1 MNSNNL
7 DHVITEY
14 ISKDI
19 KQDENHFFSSKLA
32 ILDTV
37 GCIIEASSHKEVIEF
52 ASINNLSLNFK
63 NPFKNLTINESYEN
77 ISWYLTVLTRWFDY
91 NDTFLAKE
99 WAHPSD
105 NFGSIYSYFYKN
117 KNNKFNDFT
126 NALTKAYEIQGSLC
140 LGTSLNKLGYD
151 HVFYVKLAS
160 GSVFSYLINNGDTN
174 AMRRTV
180 NNILLDGP
188 NLRAYRHFPN
198 VGKRKSWAA
207 ADASKRGIELA
218 IISSHKDEIYESIQ
232 NEDKWGFESNFM
244 NNTQI
249 EFGKELNNWV
259 IQNVLFKVLFPAEF
273 HGQSAV
279 EAAIELSEEFNKNI
293 NKFERVNIYTHEPAL
308 RIISN
313 KKILKNASDR
323 DHSMEYMVAAAL
335 LYGELKYEMY
345 EDSFEGFE
353 NINNLRK
360 KIFVFEEAQFTRD
373 YYEFSKRHISNSI
386 EIVYND
392 SSTSEKITIENPIGH
407 PSRREEAV
415 PLLKDKFL
423 RNVTTLFDTKKGL
436 KFWDKIINLEK
447 DDDLNKFF
455 NILNEDE

>member
-1 MNSNNL
+1 LNSNNL

-293 NKFERVNIYTHEPAL
+293 NKFEKVNIYTHEPAL

-455 NILNEDE
+455 NILKEDE

>member
-1 MNSNNL
+1 LNSNNL

-19 KQDENHFFSSKLA
+19 KQNENHFFSSKLA

-37 GCIIEASSHKEVIEF
+37 GCIIEASNHKDVMKF

-99 WAHPSD
+99 WGHPSD

-117 KNNKFNDFT
+117 KNNKFSDFT

-160 GSVFSYLINNGDTN
+160 GSVFSYLINNGDNN
-174 AMRRTV
+174 ATRRTV

-218 IISSHKDEIYESIQ
+218 IISNHKDEIYESVQ
-232 NEDKWGFESNFM
+232 NEDKWGFESNFL
-244 NNTQI
+244 NNTKI
-249 EFGKELNNWV
+249 EFGKDLNNWV

-279 EAAIELSEEFNKNI
+279 EAAIALSEEFNKNI
-293 NKFERVNIYTHEPAL
+293 NKFEKVNIYTHEPAL

-313 KKILKNASDR
+313 KEVLKNASDR

-345 EDSFEGFE
+345 EEGFEGFE

-360 KIFVFEEAQFTRD
+360 KIFVSEEPQFTKD

-392 SSTSEKITIENPIGH
+392 NSTSEKITIENPIGH
-407 PSRREEAV
+407 PSRRIEAV

-423 RNVTTLFDTKKGL
+423 RNVTSLFDTEKASKV
-436 KFWDKIINLEK
+436 WNKIINLKK
-447 DDDLNKFF
+447 DDDLIMFF

>member
-7 DHVITEY
+7 DLVITEY

-19 KQDENHFFSSKLA
+19 ELDNNHFFSSKLA
-32 ILDTV
+32 ILDTI
-37 GCIIEASSHKEVIEF
+37 GCIIEASSHKVVAEF
-52 ASINNLSLNFK
+52 ASKNNLSTNFK
-63 NPFKNLTINESYEN
+63 NPFKNLKVNESYEN

-105 NFGSIYSYFYKN
+105 NFGTIYSYFYKN
-117 KNNKFNDFT
+117 NNYKFYDFV
-126 NALTKAYEIQGSLC
+126 NSLTKAYEIQGSLC
-140 LGTSLNKLGYD
+140 LGTSLNKLSYD

-160 GSVFSYLINNGDTN
+160 GSIFSNLVNNGDKDTI
-174 AMRRTV
+174 RRTV

-188 NLRAYRHFPN
+188 SLRAYRHFPN

-207 ADASKRGIELA
+207 ADAAKRGIELA
-218 IISSHKDEIYESIQ
+218 HISSYKDEIYESVQ
-232 NEDKWGFESNFM
+232 NEDKWGFENSFLDNSKL
-244 NNTQI
+244 

-279 EAAIELSEEFNKNI
+279 EAAIELSEEFNKNLNKVKNI
-293 NKFERVNIYTHEPAL
+293 NVYTHEPAI

-323 DHSMEYMVAAAL
+323 DHSLEYMVAAAL

-345 EDSFEGFE
+345 EENFKGFKK
-353 NINNLRK
+353 INDLRK
-360 KIFVFEEAQFTRD
+360 KIFVSEEPQFTKD
-373 YYEFSKRHISNSI
+373 YYEFTKRHISNSI

-392 SSTSEKITIENPIGH
+392 NTFSEKVTIENPIGH
-407 PSRREEAV
+407 PSRRKEAV

-423 RNVTTLFDTKKGL
+423 RNATSVFEEEKALEV
-436 KFWDKIINLEK
+436 WNKIINLEK
-447 DDDLNKFF
+447 DDDLNMFF
-455 NILNEDE
+455 NILNDNE

>member
-1 MNSNNL
+1 MNSKNL
-7 DHVITEY
+7 DLIISDYITGDLE
-14 ISKDI
+14 
-19 KQDENHFFSSKLA
+19 ENDTHFNSSKLA
-32 ILDTV
+32 ILDTI
-37 GCIIEASSHKEVIEF
+37 GCIIEASNHDDVFQF
-52 ASINNLSLNFK
+52 ASKNNLNLDFK
-63 NPFKNLTINESYEN
+63 NPFKNISVNESYEN

-117 KNNKFNDFT
+117 KNYKFKDFT

-160 GSVFSYLINNGDTN
+160 GSVFSCLVNNGDTN
-174 AMRRTV
+174 AIRRTV

-218 IISSHKDEIYESIQ
+218 IISSFKDEIYESVQ
-232 NEDKWGFESNFM
+232 NENRWGFESSFL
-244 NNTQI
+244 NNSKI
-249 EFGKELNNWV
+249 EFGKDLNNWV
-259 IQNVLFKVLFPAEF
+259 IQNILFKVLFPAEF

-279 EAAIELSEEFNKNI
+279 EAAIELSKEFNKNI
-293 NKFERVNIYTHEPAL
+293 NKLEKINIYTHEPAI

-313 KKILKNASDR
+313 KEVLKNASDR
-323 DHSMEYMVAAAL
+323 DHSLEYMVAAAL
-335 LYGELKYEMY
+335 LYGKLRYEMY
-345 EDSFEGFE
+345 EESFEGFE

-360 KIFVFEEAQFTRD
+360 KIFVSEEPKFTKD

-392 SSTSEKITIENPIGH
+392 NSTSEKITIENPIGH
-407 PSRREEAV
+407 PSRREEAI

-423 RNVTTLFDTKKGL
+423 RNVESLFDAEKASEV
-436 KFWDKIINLEK
+436 WDKIINLEK

-455 NILNEDE
+455 NILKEDE

>member
-7 DHVITEY
+7 DVLITEY
-14 ISKDI
+14 ISKNLE
-19 KQDENHFFSSKLA
+19 ENDKHFFSSKLA
-32 ILDTV
+32 MLDTI
-37 GCIIEASSHKEVIEF
+37 GCIIEASSHEYVIQF
-52 ASINNLSLNFK
+52 ASKNNLSLNFK
-63 NPFKNLTINESYEN
+63 NPFKNLTVTQSYED

-105 NFGSIYSYFYKN
+105 NFGSIYSYFS
-117 KNNKFNDFT
+117 KNNNYKFNDFT
-126 NALTKAYEIQGSLC
+126 NALTKAYEIQGPLC

-151 HVFYVKLAS
+151 HVFYVKVAS
-160 GSVFSYLINNGDTN
+160 GSVFSYLVNNGDTS
-174 AMRRTV
+174 AVRRTI

-188 NLRAYRHFPN
+188 TLRAYRHFPN

-207 ADASKRGIELA
+207 ADASRRGIELA
-218 IISSHKDEIYESIQ
+218 IISSYKDEIYESVQ
-232 NEDKWGFESNFM
+232 NEDKWGFEPSFLENSK
-244 NNTQI
+244 I
-249 EFGKELNNWV
+249 EFGKDLNNWV
-259 IQNVLFKVLFPAEF
+259 IENILFKVLFPAEF

-279 EAAIELSEEFNKNI
+279 EAAIKLSEEFNNNV
-293 NKFERVNIYTHEPAL
+293 NKIKKVNIYTHEPAV

-313 KKILKNASDR
+313 KEILKNASDR
-323 DHSMEYMVAAAL
+323 DHSLEYMVAAAL
-335 LYGELKYEMY
+335 LYGDLKYEMY

-360 KIFVFEEAQFTRD
+360 KIFVSEEPQFTKD

-392 SSTSEKITIENPIGH
+392 NSTSEKITIQNPIGH
-407 PSRREEAV
+407 PSRREEAI

-423 RNVTTLFDTKKGL
+423 RNVESLFETKKASEV
-436 KFWDKIINLEK
+436 WDKILNLKK

>member
-1 MNSNNL
+1 MKSSNL
-7 DHVITEY
+7 DLVIAEY

-19 KQDENHFFSSKLA
+19 KQDQNHFFSSKLA

-37 GCIIEASSHKEVIEF
+37 GCIIEASSHKDVIEF

-63 NPFKNLTINESYEN
+63 NPFKNLTVNESYEN
-77 ISWYLTVLTRWFDY
+77 IAWYLTVLTRWFDY

-117 KNNKFNDFT
+117 NNYKFNDFA

-160 GSVFSYLINNGDTN
+160 GSVFSYLINNGDMN
-174 AMRRTV
+174 ALRRTV

-207 ADASKRGIELA
+207 ADASRRGIELA
-218 IISSHKDEIYESIQ
+218 IISNHKDEIYDSVQ
-232 NEDKWGFESNFM
+232 NEDKWGFESNFL
-244 NNTQI
+244 NNSKI

-293 NKFERVNIYTHEPAL
+293 NKFEKVNIYTHEPAL

-313 KKILKNASDR
+313 KEILKNASDR

-345 EDSFEGFE
+345 EDSFEGFK

-360 KIFVFEEAQFTRD
+360 KIFVSEEPQFTKN
-373 YYEFSKRHISNSI
+373 YYEFSKRHITNSI
-386 EIVYND
+386 EIVYDDNT
-392 SSTSEKITIENPIGH
+392 TSNKIIIENPVGH
-407 PSRREEAV
+407 PSRREEAI

-423 RNVTTLFDTKKGL
+423 RNVESLFDTEKASQV
-436 KFWDKIINLEK
+436 WDKIINLEK

>member
-7 DHVITEY
+7 DLVITEY
-14 ISKDI
+14 ISNDI
-19 KQDENHFFSSKLA
+19 KQDDNHFFSSKLA
-32 ILDTV
+32 ILDTI
-37 GCIIEASSHKEVIEF
+37 GCIIEASSHKDVIEF
-52 ASINNLSLNFK
+52 ASINNLSQNFK
-63 NPFKNLTINESYEN
+63 NPFKNLTVNESYEN

-117 KNNKFNDFT
+117 NNYKFNDFA

-151 HVFYVKLAS
+151 HVFFVKLAS

-207 ADASKRGIELA
+207 ADASRRGIELA
-218 IISSHKDEIYESIQ
+218 IISSYNDEIYESAQ
-232 NEDKWGFESNFM
+232 NEDKWGFEYNFLD
-244 NNTQI
+244 NTKI
-249 EFGKELNNWV
+249 EFGKDLNNWV
-259 IQNVLFKVLFPAEF
+259 IQNILFKVLFPAEF

-279 EAAIELSEEFNKNI
+279 EAAIKLSEEFNKNI
-293 NKFERVNIYTHEPAL
+293 NKFEKVNIYTHEPAI

-313 KKILKNASDR
+313 KEILKNASDR
-323 DHSMEYMVAAAL
+323 DHSIEYMVAAAL

-345 EDSFEGFE
+345 EESYQGFE

-360 KIFVFEEAQFTRD
+360 KIFVSEEPQFTKD

-392 SSTSEKITIENPIGH
+392 NSTSEKITIENPIGH
-407 PSRREEAV
+407 PSRREEAI

-423 RNVTTLFDTKKGL
+423 RNVTSVFDTENAL
-436 KFWDKIINLEK
+436 VVWDKIINLKK
-447 DDDLNKFF
+447 DDDLNTFF
-455 NILNEDE
+455 NILNKDE

>member
-1 MNSNNL
+1 MKSSNL
-7 DHVITEY
+7 DLVIAEY

-19 KQDENHFFSSKLA
+19 KQDQKQFFSSKLA

-37 GCIIEASSHKEVIEF
+37 GCIIEASSHKDVIEF

-63 NPFKNLTINESYEN
+63 NPFKNLTVNESYEN
-77 ISWYLTVLTRWFDY
+77 IAWYLTVLTRWFDY

-117 KNNKFNDFT
+117 NNYKFNDFA

-160 GSVFSYLINNGDTN
+160 GSVFSYLINNGDMN
-174 AMRRTV
+174 ALRRTV

-207 ADASKRGIELA
+207 ADASRRGIELA
-218 IISSHKDEIYESIQ
+218 IISNHKDEIYDSVQ
-232 NEDKWGFESNFM
+232 NEDKWGFEYNFL
-244 NNTQI
+244 NNSKI

-293 NKFERVNIYTHEPAL
+293 NKFEKVNIYTHEPAL

-313 KKILKNASDR
+313 KEILKNASDR

-345 EDSFEGFE
+345 EDSFEGFK

-360 KIFVFEEAQFTRD
+360 KIFVSEEPQFTKN
-373 YYEFSKRHISNSI
+373 YYEFSKRHITNSI
-386 EIVYND
+386 EIVYDDNT
-392 SSTSEKITIENPIGH
+392 TSNKIIIENPIGH
-407 PSRREEAV
+407 PSRREEAI
-415 PLLKDKFL
+415 PLLKDKFC
-423 RNVTTLFDTKKGL
+423 RNVESLFDTEKAIEV
-436 KFWDKIINLEK
+436 WDKIINLEK

>member
-7 DHVITEY
+7 DFVISEY
-14 ISKDI
+14 ISKDLE
-19 KQDENHFFSSKLA
+19 QDDNNFFSSKLA
-32 ILDTV
+32 ILDTI
-37 GCIIEASSHKEVIEF
+37 GCIIEASSHQEVVEF
-52 ASINNLSLNFK
+52 ASKNNFSLHSK
-63 NPFKNLTINESYEN
+63 NPFKNLTIDQSYEN

-117 KNNKFNDFT
+117 QNYKFYDF
-126 NALTKAYEIQGSLC
+126 AESLTKAYEIQGSLC
-140 LGTSLNKLGYD
+140 LGTSLNQLGYD

-160 GSVFSYLINNGDTN
+160 GSVFSHLVNNGDKETT
-174 AMRRTV
+174 RRTI

-188 NLRAYRHFPN
+188 SLRAYRHFPN

-218 IISSHKDEIYESIQ
+218 VISSYKDEIYESVQ
-232 NEDKWGFESNFM
+232 NEDKWGFESSFLDNSKL
-244 NNTQI
+244 

-259 IQNVLFKVLFPAEF
+259 IQNILFKVLFPAEF

-279 EAAIELSEEFNKNI
+279 EAAIKLSEEFNKNI
-293 NKFERVNIYTHEPAL
+293 NKVEKINIYTHEPAI

-313 KKILKNASDR
+313 KEILKNASDR
-323 DHSMEYMVAAAL
+323 DHSLEYMVAAAL
-335 LYGELKYEMY
+335 LHGDLKYEMY
-345 EDSFEGFE
+345 EESFEGFE
-353 NINNLRK
+353 QINNLRK
-360 KIFVFEEAQFTRD
+360 RIFVTEEPQFTKD

-386 EIVYND
+386 EIVYSDN
-392 SSTSEKITIENPIGH
+392 SISEKVTIENPIGH
-407 PSRREEAV
+407 PSRREEAI

-423 RNVTTLFDTKKGL
+423 RNVKSVFEAERAL
-436 KFWDKIINLEK
+436 KVWDKVINLEK
-447 DDDLNKFF
+447 DDDLNTFF
-455 NILNEDE
+455 NILNKDE

>member
-1 MNSNNL
+1 MKSSNL
-7 DHVITEY
+7 DLVIAEY

-19 KQDENHFFSSKLA
+19 KQDQNHFFSSKLA

-37 GCIIEASSHKEVIEF
+37 GCIIEASSHKDVIEF

-63 NPFKNLTINESYEN
+63 NPFKNLTVNESYEN
-77 ISWYLTVLTRWFDY
+77 IAWYLTVLTRWFDY

-117 KNNKFNDFT
+117 NNYKFYDFA

-160 GSVFSYLINNGDTN
+160 GSVFSYLINNGDMN
-174 AMRRTV
+174 ALRRTV

-207 ADASKRGIELA
+207 ADASRRGIELA
-218 IISSHKDEIYESIQ
+218 IISNHKDEIYDSVQ
-232 NEDKWGFESNFM
+232 NEDKWGFEYNFL
-244 NNTQI
+244 NNSKI

-293 NKFERVNIYTHEPAL
+293 NKFEKVNIYTHEPAL

-313 KKILKNASDR
+313 KEILKNASDR

-345 EDSFEGFE
+345 EDSFEGFK

-360 KIFVFEEAQFTRD
+360 KIFVSEEPQFTKN
-373 YYEFSKRHISNSI
+373 YYEFSKRHITNSV
-386 EIVYND
+386 EIVYDDNT
-392 SSTSEKITIENPIGH
+392 TSNKIIIENPIGH
-407 PSRREEAV
+407 PSRREEAI
-415 PLLKDKFL
+415 PLLKDKFC
-423 RNVTTLFDTKKGL
+423 RNVESWCDTEKAIEV
-436 KFWDKIINLEK
+436 WDKIINLEK

>member
-7 DHVITEY
+7 DYVISEY
-14 ISKDI
+14 ISRDLE
-19 KQDENHFFSSKLA
+19 QDDNNFFSSKLV
-32 ILDTV
+32 ILDTI
-37 GCIIEASSHKEVIEF
+37 GCIIEASSHKEVVEF
-52 ASINNLSLNFK
+52 ASKNNFSLQSK
-63 NPFKNLTINESYEN
+63 NPFKNLTIDQSYEN

-117 KNNKFNDFT
+117 QNYKFYDF
-126 NALTKAYEIQGSLC
+126 AESLTKAYEIQGSLC
-140 LGTSLNKLGYD
+140 LGTSLNQLGYD

-160 GSVFSYLINNGDTN
+160 GSVFSHLVNNGDKETT
-174 AMRRTV
+174 RRTI

-188 NLRAYRHFPN
+188 SLRAYRHFPN

-218 IISSHKDEIYESIQ
+218 VISSYKDEIYESVQ
-232 NEDKWGFESNFM
+232 NEDKWGFESSFLDNSKL
-244 NNTQI
+244 

-259 IQNVLFKVLFPAEF
+259 IQNILFKVLFPAEF

-279 EAAIELSEEFNKNI
+279 EAAIKLSEEFNKNI
-293 NKFERVNIYTHEPAL
+293 NKVEKINIYTHEPAI

-313 KKILKNASDR
+313 KEILKNASDR
-323 DHSMEYMVAAAL
+323 DHSLEYMVAAAL
-335 LYGELKYEMY
+335 LHGDLKYEMY
-345 EDSFEGFE
+345 EESFEGFE
-353 NINNLRK
+353 QINNLRK
-360 KIFVFEEAQFTRD
+360 RIFVTEEPQFTKD

-386 EIVYND
+386 EIVYSDN
-392 SSTSEKITIENPIGH
+392 SISEKVTIENPIGH
-407 PSRREEAV
+407 PSRREEAI

-423 RNVTTLFDTKKGL
+423 RNVKSVFEAERAL
-436 KFWDKIINLEK
+436 KVWDRVINLEK
-447 DDDLNKFF
+447 DDDLNTFF
-455 NILNEDE
+455 NILNKDE

>member
-7 DHVITEY
+7 DILITEY
-14 ISKDI
+14 ISKDLE
-19 KQDENHFFSSKLA
+19 ENDKHFFSSKLA
-32 ILDTV
+32 ILDTI
-37 GCIIEASSHKEVIEF
+37 GCIIEASSHDDVVQF
-52 ASINNLSLNFK
+52 ASKNNLSLNFK
-63 NPFKNLTINESYEN
+63 NPFKNLTANQSYED

-105 NFGSIYSYFYKN
+105 NFGSIYSYFSKN
-117 KNNKFNDFT
+117 DNYKFNDFT

-160 GSVFSYLINNGDTN
+160 GSVFSYLVNNGD
-174 AMRRTV
+174 ASAVRRTV

-188 NLRAYRHFPN
+188 TLRAYRHFPN

-207 ADASKRGIELA
+207 ADASRRGIELS
-218 IISSHKDEIYESIQ
+218 IISSHKDEIYESVQ
-232 NEDKWGFESNFM
+232 NEDKWGFESSFLDSSK
-244 NNTQI
+244 I
-249 EFGKELNNWV
+249 EFGKDLNNWV
-259 IQNVLFKVLFPAEF
+259 IQNILFKVLFPAEF

-279 EAAIELSEEFNKNI
+279 EAAIKLSEEFNNNL
-293 NKFERVNIYTHEPAL
+293 NKFEKVNIYTHEPAV

-313 KKILKNASDR
+313 KEILKNASDR
-323 DHSMEYMVAAAL
+323 DHSLEYMVAAAL
-335 LYGELKYEMY
+335 IYGDLKYEMY
-345 EDSFEGFE
+345 EESFEGFE

-360 KIFVFEEAQFTRD
+360 KIFISEEPQFTKD
-373 YYEFSKRHISNSI
+373 YYEFSKRYISNSI
-386 EIVYND
+386 EIVYKDN
-392 SSTSEKITIENPIGH
+392 STSEKITIENPIGH
-407 PSRREEAV
+407 PSRRDEAI
-415 PLLKDKFL
+415 PLLRDKFL
-423 RNVTTLFDTKKGL
+423 RNTKSLFDEEKATYV
-436 KFWDKIINLEK
+436 WDKIINLEK

>member
-1 MNSNNL
+1 MKSSNL
-7 DHVITEY
+7 DLVIAEY

-19 KQDENHFFSSKLA
+19 KQDQNHFFSSKLA

-37 GCIIEASSHKEVIEF
+37 GCIIEASSHKDVIEF

-63 NPFKNLTINESYEN
+63 NPFKNLTVNESYEN
-77 ISWYLTVLTRWFDY
+77 IAWYLTVLTRWFDY

-117 KNNKFNDFT
+117 NNYKFNDFA

-160 GSVFSYLINNGDTN
+160 GSVFSYLINNGDMN
-174 AMRRTV
+174 ALRRTV

-207 ADASKRGIELA
+207 ADASRRGIELA
-218 IISSHKDEIYESIQ
+218 IISNHKDEIYDSVQ
-232 NEDKWGFESNFM
+232 NEDKWGFEYNFL
-244 NNTQI
+244 NNSKI

-293 NKFERVNIYTHEPAL
+293 NKFEKVNIYTHEPAL

-313 KKILKNASDR
+313 KEILKNASDR

-345 EDSFEGFE
+345 EDSFEGFK

-360 KIFVFEEAQFTRD
+360 KIFVSEEPQFTKN
-373 YYEFSKRHISNSI
+373 YYEFSKRHITNSI
-386 EIVYND
+386 EIVYDDNT
-392 SSTSEKITIENPIGH
+392 TSNKIIIENPIGH
-407 PSRREEAV
+407 PSRREEAI
-415 PLLKDKFL
+415 PLLKDKFC
-423 RNVTTLFDTKKGL
+423 RNVESLFDTEKAIKV
-436 KFWDKIINLEK
+436 WDKIINLEK

>member
-1 MNSNNL
+1 LNSNNL
-7 DHVITEY
+7 DVLITKY
-14 ISKDI
+14 ISKNLE
-19 KQDENHFFSSKLA
+19 ENDKHFFSSKLA
-32 ILDTV
+32 ILDTI
-37 GCIIEASSHKEVIEF
+37 GCIIEASSHEYVIQF
-52 ASINNLSLNFK
+52 ASKNNLSLNFK
-63 NPFKNLTINESYEN
+63 NPFKNLTVTQSYED

-105 NFGSIYSYFYKN
+105 NFGSIYSYFS
-117 KNNKFNDFT
+117 KNNNYKFNDFT

-151 HVFYVKLAS
+151 HVFYVKVAS
-160 GSVFSYLINNGDTN
+160 GSVFSYLVNNGDTS
-174 AMRRTV
+174 AVRRTV

-188 NLRAYRHFPN
+188 TLRAYRHFPN

-207 ADASKRGIELA
+207 ADASRRGIELA
-218 IISSHKDEIYESIQ
+218 IISSYKDEIYESVQ
-232 NEDKWGFESNFM
+232 NEDKWGFEPSFLENSK
-244 NNTQI
+244 I
-249 EFGKELNNWV
+249 EFGKDLNNWV
-259 IQNVLFKVLFPAEF
+259 IENILFKVLFPAEF

-279 EAAIELSEEFNKNI
+279 EAAIKLSEEFNNNV
-293 NKFERVNIYTHEPAL
+293 NKIKKVNIYTHEPAV

-313 KKILKNASDR
+313 KEILKNASDR
-323 DHSMEYMVAAAL
+323 DHSLEYMVAAAL
-335 LYGELKYEMY
+335 LYGDLKYEMY

-360 KIFVFEEAQFTRD
+360 KIFVSEEPQFTKD

-392 SSTSEKITIENPIGH
+392 NSTSEKITIQNPIGH
-407 PSRREEAV
+407 PSRREEAI

-423 RNVTTLFDTKKGL
+423 RNVKSLFETKKASEV
-436 KFWDKIINLEK
+436 WDKILNLKK

>member
-7 DHVITEY
+7 DYVISEY
-14 ISKDI
+14 ISRDLE
-19 KQDENHFFSSKLA
+19 QDDNNFFSSKLV
-32 ILDTV
+32 ILDTI
-37 GCIIEASSHKEVIEF
+37 GCIIDASSHKEVVEF
-52 ASINNLSLNFK
+52 ASKNNFSLESK
-63 NPFKNLTINESYEN
+63 NPFKNLTIDQSYEN

-117 KNNKFNDFT
+117 ENYKFHDFVES
-126 NALTKAYEIQGSLC
+126 LTKAYEIQGSLC
-140 LGTSLNKLGYD
+140 LGTSLNQSGYD

-160 GSVFSYLINNGDTN
+160 GSVFSHLVNNGDKETT
-174 AMRRTV
+174 RRTI

-188 NLRAYRHFPN
+188 SLRAYRHFPN

-218 IISSHKDEIYESIQ
+218 VISSYKDEIYESVQ
-232 NEDKWGFESNFM
+232 NEDKWGFESSFLDNSKL
-244 NNTQI
+244 

-259 IQNVLFKVLFPAEF
+259 IQNILFKVLFPAEF

-279 EAAIELSEEFNKNI
+279 EAAIKLSEEFNKNI
-293 NKFERVNIYTHEPAL
+293 NNVEKINIYTHEPAI

-313 KKILKNASDR
+313 KEILKNASDR
-323 DHSMEYMVAAAL
+323 DHSLEYMVAAAL
-335 LYGELKYEMY
+335 LYGDLKYEMY
-345 EDSFEGFE
+345 EESFEGFE
-353 NINNLRK
+353 QINNLRK
-360 KIFVFEEAQFTRD
+360 RIFVTEEPQFTKD

-386 EIVYND
+386 EIVYSDN
-392 SSTSEKITIENPIGH
+392 SISEKVTIENPIGH

-423 RNVTTLFDTKKGL
+423 RNVKSVFEAERAL
-436 KFWDKIINLEK
+436 KIWDRIINLEK
-447 DDDLNKFF
+447 DDDLNTFF

>member
-1 MNSNNL
+1 MKSSNL
-7 DHVITEY
+7 DLVIAEY

-19 KQDENHFFSSKLA
+19 KQDQNHFFSSKLA

-37 GCIIEASSHKEVIEF
+37 GCIIEASSHKDVIEF

-63 NPFKNLTINESYEN
+63 NPFKNLTVNESYEN
-77 ISWYLTVLTRWFDY
+77 IAWYLTVLTRWFDY

-117 KNNKFNDFT
+117 NNYKFYDFV

-160 GSVFSYLINNGDTN
+160 GSVFSYLINNGDMN
-174 AMRRTV
+174 ALRRTV

-207 ADASKRGIELA
+207 ADASRRGIELA
-218 IISSHKDEIYESIQ
+218 IISNHKDEIYDSVQ
-232 NEDKWGFESNFM
+232 NEDKWGFEYNFL
-244 NNTQI
+244 NNSKI

-293 NKFERVNIYTHEPAL
+293 NKFEKVNIYTHEPAL

-313 KKILKNASDR
+313 KEILKNASDR

-345 EDSFEGFE
+345 EDSFEGFK

-360 KIFVFEEAQFTRD
+360 KIFVSEEPQFTKN
-373 YYEFSKRHISNSI
+373 YYEFSKRHITNSI
-386 EIVYND
+386 EIVYDDNT
-392 SSTSEKITIENPIGH
+392 TSNKIIIENPIGH
-407 PSRREEAV
+407 PSRREEAI
-415 PLLKDKFL
+415 PLLKDKFF
-423 RNVTTLFDTKKGL
+423 RNVESLFDTEEASKV
-436 KFWDKIINLEK
+436 WDKIINLEK

>member
-7 DHVITEY
+7 DFVISEY
-14 ISKDI
+14 ISKDLE
-19 KQDENHFFSSKLA
+19 QDDNNFFSSKLA
-32 ILDTV
+32 ILDTI
-37 GCIIEASSHKEVIEF
+37 GCIIEASSHQEVVEF
-52 ASINNLSLNFK
+52 ASKNNFSLHSK
-63 NPFKNLTINESYEN
+63 NPFKNLTIDQSYEN

-117 KNNKFNDFT
+117 QNYKFYDFVES
-126 NALTKAYEIQGSLC
+126 LTKAYEIQGSLC
-140 LGTSLNKLGYD
+140 LGTSLNQLGYD

-160 GSVFSYLINNGDTN
+160 GSVFSHLVNNGDKETT
-174 AMRRTV
+174 RRTI

-188 NLRAYRHFPN
+188 SLRAYRHFPN

-218 IISSHKDEIYESIQ
+218 VISSYKDEIYESVQ
-232 NEDKWGFESNFM
+232 NEDKWGFESSFLDNSKL
-244 NNTQI
+244 

-259 IQNVLFKVLFPAEF
+259 IQNILFKVLFPAEF

-279 EAAIELSEEFNKNI
+279 EAAIKLSEEFNKNI
-293 NKFERVNIYTHEPAL
+293 NKVEKINIYTHEPAI

-313 KKILKNASDR
+313 KEILKNASDR
-323 DHSMEYMVAAAL
+323 DHSLEYMVAAAL
-335 LYGELKYEMY
+335 LHGDLKYEMY
-345 EDSFEGFE
+345 EESFEGFE
-353 NINNLRK
+353 QINNLRK
-360 KIFVFEEAQFTRD
+360 RIFVTEEPQFTKD

-386 EIVYND
+386 EIVYSDN
-392 SSTSEKITIENPIGH
+392 SISEKVTIENPIGH

-423 RNVTTLFDTKKGL
+423 RNVKSVFEAERAL
-436 KFWDKIINLEK
+436 KVWDRVINLEK
-447 DDDLNKFF
+447 DDDLNTFF
-455 NILNEDE
+455 NILNKDE

>member
-7 DHVITEY
+7 DYVITEY
-14 ISKDI
+14 ISNDLM
-19 KQDENHFFSSKLA
+19 QDDNHFFSSKLA
-32 ILDTV
+32 ILDTI
-37 GCIIEASSHKEVIEF
+37 GCIFEASSNEKVIEF
-52 ASINNLSLNFK
+52 ASNNNLSLNFK
-63 NPFKNLTINESYEN
+63 NPFKNLTTDESYEN

-91 NDTFLAKE
+91 NDTFLANE

-105 NFGSIYSYFYKN
+105 NFGAIFSYFYKN
-117 KNNKFNDFT
+117 NNYKFHNFV
-126 NALTKAYEIQGSLC
+126 NSLTKAYEIQGSLC

-160 GSVFSYLINNGDTN
+160 GSVFSHLVNNGDIEAT
-174 AMRRTV
+174 RRTV

-188 NLRAYRHFPN
+188 SLRAYRHFPN

-218 IISSHKDEIYESIQ
+218 IISAYEDEIYESVQ
-232 NEDKWGFESNFM
+232 NEDKWGFESSFLDNSKL
-244 NNTQI
+244 

-259 IQNVLFKVLFPAEF
+259 IQNILFKVLFPAEF

-279 EAAIELSEEFNKNI
+279 EAAIKLSKEFNKNI
-293 NKFERVNIYTHEPAL
+293 NKVEKINIYTHEPAV

-313 KKILKNASDR
+313 KEVLKNASDR
-323 DHSMEYMVAAAL
+323 DHSLEYMVAAAL

-345 EDSFEGFE
+345 EESFEGFE

-360 KIFVFEEAQFTRD
+360 KICVIEEPKFTKD

-386 EIVYND
+386 EIEYIDN
-392 SSTSEKITIENPIGH
+392 SISEKITIENPIGH
-407 PSRREEAV
+407 PSRRHEAI
-415 PLLKDKFL
+415 PLLKHKFL
-423 RNVTTLFDTKKGL
+423 RNVKSVFEAEKASNI
-436 KFWDKIINLEK
+436 WDKIINLEK
-447 DDDLNKFF
+447 DDDLNIFF

>member
-7 DHVITEY
+7 DVLITDY
-14 ISKDI
+14 ISSNLGEDG
-19 KQDENHFFSSKLA
+19 NHFYSSKLA
-32 ILDTV
+32 ILDTI
-37 GCIIEASSHKEVIEF
+37 GCIIEASNHEDVLQF
-52 ASINNLSLNFK
+52 ASKNNLSLRFK
-63 NPFKNLTINESYEN
+63 NPFKNLTLDESYEN
-77 ISWYLTVLTRWFDY
+77 ISWYLTVLIRWFDY

-105 NFGSIYSYFYKN
+105 NFGSIYSYFF
-117 KNNKFNDFT
+117 KNNKYKFNDFT

-160 GSVFSYLINNGDTN
+160 GSVFSYLVNNGDVN
-174 AMRRTV
+174 ALRRTV

-188 NLRAYRHFPN
+188 SLRAYRHFPN

-207 ADASKRGIELA
+207 ADASRRGIELA
-218 IISSHKDEIYESIQ
+218 ITSSYKDEIYESVQ
-232 NEDKWGFESNFM
+232 NEDKWGFESSFLDNSK
-244 NNTQI
+244 I
-249 EFGKELNNWV
+249 EFGKDLNNWV
-259 IQNVLFKVLFPAEF
+259 IQNILFKVLFPAEF

-279 EAAIELSEEFNKNI
+279 EAAIKLSEEFNKNM
-293 NKFERVNIYTHEPAL
+293 NKFEKVNIYTHEPAV

-313 KKILKNASDR
+313 KEVLKNASDR

-335 LYGELKYEMY
+335 LYGDLKYEMY
-345 EDSFEGFE
+345 EESFEGFE
-353 NINNLRK
+353 NINSLRK
-360 KIFVFEEAQFTRD
+360 KIFVTEESQFTKD

-386 EIVYND
+386 EIVYKDN
-392 SSTSEKITIENPIGH
+392 SISKKITIKNPIGH
-407 PSRREEAV
+407 PSRREEAI
-415 PLLKDKFL
+415 PLLKEKFV
-423 RNVTTLFDTKKGL
+423 RNVKSLFDEEKASEV
-436 KFWDKIINLEK
+436 WDKIINLKK

>member
-7 DHVITEY
+7 DYVISEY
-14 ISKDI
+14 ISRDLE
-19 KQDENHFFSSKLA
+19 QDDNNFFSSKLV
-32 ILDTV
+32 ILDTI
-37 GCIIEASSHKEVIEF
+37 GCIIDASSHKEVVEF
-52 ASINNLSLNFK
+52 ASKNNFSLESK
-63 NPFKNLTINESYEN
+63 NPFKNLTIDQSYEN

-117 KNNKFNDFT
+117 ENYKFHDFVES
-126 NALTKAYEIQGSLC
+126 LTKAYEIQGSLC
-140 LGTSLNKLGYD
+140 LGTSLNQSGYD

-160 GSVFSYLINNGDTN
+160 GSVFSHLVNNGDKETT
-174 AMRRTV
+174 RRTI

-188 NLRAYRHFPN
+188 SLRAYRHFPN

-218 IISSHKDEIYESIQ
+218 VISSYKDEIYESVQ
-232 NEDKWGFESNFM
+232 NEDKWGFESSFLDNSKL
-244 NNTQI
+244 

-259 IQNVLFKVLFPAEF
+259 IQNILFKVLFPAEF

-279 EAAIELSEEFNKNI
+279 EAAIKLSKEFNKNI
-293 NKFERVNIYTHEPAL
+293 NKVEKINIYTHEPAI

-313 KKILKNASDR
+313 KEILKNASDR
-323 DHSMEYMVAAAL
+323 DHSLEYMVAAAL
-335 LYGELKYEMY
+335 LYGDLKYEMY
-345 EDSFEGFE
+345 EESFEGFE
-353 NINNLRK
+353 QINNLRK
-360 KIFVFEEAQFTRD
+360 RIFVTEEPQFTKD

-386 EIVYND
+386 EIVYSDN
-392 SSTSEKITIENPIGH
+392 SISEKVTIENPIGH

-423 RNVTTLFDTKKGL
+423 RNVKSVFEAERAL
-436 KFWDKIINLEK
+436 KIWDRIINLEK
-447 DDDLNKFF
+447 DDDLNTFF

>member
-1 MNSNNL
+1 MKSNNL
-7 DHVITEY
+7 DLEIAEY

-19 KQDENHFFSSKLA
+19 KQDQKQFFSSKLA

-37 GCIIEASSHKEVIEF
+37 GCIIEASSHKDVIEF

-63 NPFKNLTINESYEN
+63 NPFKNLTVNESYEN
-77 ISWYLTVLTRWFDY
+77 IAWYLTVLTRWFDY

-117 KNNKFNDFT
+117 NNYKFNDFA

-160 GSVFSYLINNGDTN
+160 GSVFSYLINNGDMN
-174 AMRRTV
+174 ALRRTV

-207 ADASKRGIELA
+207 ADASRRGIELA
-218 IISSHKDEIYESIQ
+218 IISNHKDEIYDSVQ
-232 NEDKWGFESNFM
+232 NEDKWGFEYNFL
-244 NNTQI
+244 NNSKI

-293 NKFERVNIYTHEPAL
+293 NKFEKVNIYTHEPAL

-313 KKILKNASDR
+313 KEILKNASDR

-345 EDSFEGFE
+345 EDSFEGFK

-360 KIFVFEEAQFTRD
+360 KIFVSEEPQFTKN
-373 YYEFSKRHISNSI
+373 YYEFSKRHITNSV
-386 EIVYND
+386 EIVYDDNT
-392 SSTSEKITIENPIGH
+392 TSNKIIIENPIGH
-407 PSRREEAV
+407 PSRREEAI
-415 PLLKDKFL
+415 PLLKDKFC
-423 RNVTTLFDTKKGL
+423 RNVESLFDTEKAIKV
-436 KFWDKIINLEK
+436 WDKIINLEK

>member
-1 MNSNNL
+1 MKSNNL
-7 DHVITEY
+7 DVVIAEY
-14 ISKDI
+14 ISQDI
-19 KQDENHFFSSKLA
+19 TQDENHFFSSKLA

-37 GCIIEASSHKEVIEF
+37 GCIIEASSHKEVMEF

-63 NPFKNLTINESYEN
+63 NPFKNLTVDESYEN

-117 KNNKFNDFT
+117 NDYKFNDFV

-151 HVFYVKLAS
+151 HVFYVKLAA
-160 GSVFSYLINNGDTN
+160 GSVFSYLVNNGDTN
-174 AMRRTV
+174 ALRRTI

-207 ADASKRGIELA
+207 ADASRRGIELA
-218 IISSHKDEIYESIQ
+218 IISSHKDEIYESAQ
-232 NEDKWGFESNFM
+232 NEDKWGFESNFLG
-244 NNTQI
+244 NSKI
-249 EFGKELNNWV
+249 EFGKDLNNWV

-279 EAAIELSEEFNKNI
+279 EAAIKLSKEFNTNI
-293 NKFERVNIYTHEPAL
+293 NKFEKVNIYTHEPAL

-313 KKILKNASDR
+313 KEVLKNASDR
-323 DHSMEYMVAAAL
+323 DHSIEYMVAAAL

-345 EDSFEGFE
+345 EESFEGFE

-360 KIFVFEEAQFTRD
+360 KIFVSEEPQFTKD
-373 YYEFSKRHISNSI
+373 YYEFSKRYIPNSI

-392 SSTSEKITIENPIGH
+392 NSTSEKITIENPIGH
-407 PSRREEAV
+407 PSRREEAI
-415 PLLKDKFL
+415 PLLKDKFT
-423 RNVTTLFDTKKGL
+423 RNVKSLFDIEKASEV
-436 KFWDKIINLEK
+436 WDKIINLEK

>member
-7 DHVITEY
+7 DYVISEY
-14 ISKDI
+14 ISRDLE
-19 KQDENHFFSSKLA
+19 QDDNNFFSSKLA
-32 ILDTV
+32 ILDTI
-37 GCIIEASSHKEVIEF
+37 GCIIEASSHQEVVEF
-52 ASINNLSLNFK
+52 ASKNNFSLHSK
-63 NPFKNLTINESYEN
+63 NPFKNLTIDQSYEN

-117 KNNKFNDFT
+117 QNYKFYDF
-126 NALTKAYEIQGSLC
+126 AESLTKAYEIQGSLC
-140 LGTSLNKLGYD
+140 LGTSLNQLGYD

-160 GSVFSYLINNGDTN
+160 GSVFSHLVNNGEREIT
-174 AMRRTV
+174 RRTI

-188 NLRAYRHFPN
+188 SLRAYRHFPN

-218 IISSHKDEIYESIQ
+218 VISGYKDEIYESVQ
-232 NEDKWGFESNFM
+232 NEDKWGFESSFLDNSKL
-244 NNTQI
+244 

-259 IQNVLFKVLFPAEF
+259 IQNILFKVLFPAEF

-279 EAAIELSEEFNKNI
+279 EAAIKLSEEFNKNI
-293 NKFERVNIYTHEPAL
+293 NKVEKINIYTHEPAI

-313 KKILKNASDR
+313 KEILKNASDR
-323 DHSMEYMVAAAL
+323 DHSLEYMVAAAL
-335 LYGELKYEMY
+335 LHGDLKYEMY
-345 EDSFEGFE
+345 EESFEGFE
-353 NINNLRK
+353 QINNLRK
-360 KIFVFEEAQFTRD
+360 RIFVTEEPQFTKD

-386 EIVYND
+386 EIVYSDN
-392 SSTSEKITIENPIGH
+392 SISEKVTIENPIGH

-423 RNVTTLFDTKKGL
+423 RNVKSVFEAERALDV
-436 KFWDKIINLEK
+436 WDRIINLEK
-447 DDDLNKFF
+447 DDDLNTFF
-455 NILNEDE
+455 NILKEDE

>member
-7 DHVITEY
+7 DYVITDY
-14 ISKDI
+14 ISNDLV
-19 KQDENHFFSSKLA
+19 QDDNHFYSSKLA
-32 ILDTV
+32 ILDTI
-37 GCIIEASSHKEVIEF
+37 GCIFEASSNKEVIEF
-52 ASINNLSLNFK
+52 ASKNNLSLNFK
-63 NPFKNLTINESYEN
+63 NPFKNITGDESYEN

-91 NDTFLAKE
+91 NDTFLANE

-105 NFGSIYSYFYKN
+105 NFGSIFSYFYKN
-117 KNNKFNDFT
+117 NNHKFYDFV
-126 NALTKAYEIQGSLC
+126 NSLTKAYEIQGSLC

-160 GSVFSYLINNGDTN
+160 GSVFSHLVNNGDIEAT
-174 AMRRTV
+174 RRTV

-188 NLRAYRHFPN
+188 SLRAYRHFPN

-218 IISSHKDEIYESIQ
+218 IISAYEDEIYESVQ
-232 NEDKWGFESNFM
+232 NEDKWGFESSFLDNSKL
-244 NNTQI
+244 

-259 IQNVLFKVLFPAEF
+259 IQNILFKVLFPAEF

-279 EAAIELSEEFNKNI
+279 EAAIKLSKEFNENI
-293 NKFERVNIYTHEPAL
+293 NKVEKINIYTHEPAV

-313 KKILKNASDR
+313 KEVLKNASDR
-323 DHSMEYMVAAAL
+323 DHSLEYMVAAAL
-335 LYGELKYEMY
+335 IYGELKYEMY
-345 EDSFEGFE
+345 EESFEGFE

-360 KIFVFEEAQFTRD
+360 KIFVTEEPQFTKD
-373 YYEFSKRHISNSI
+373 YYEFTKRHISNSI
-386 EIVYND
+386 EIVFDDN
-392 SSTSEKITIENPIGH
+392 SLSKKVTIENPIGH

-423 RNVTTLFDTKKGL
+423 RNVISVFEEEKALEV
-436 KFWDKIINLEK
+436 WNKIINLEK
-447 DDDLNKFF
+447 DDDLNMFF

>member
-1 MNSNNL
+1 MKSNNL
-7 DHVITEY
+7 DLEIAEY
-14 ISKDI
+14 ISRDI
-19 KQDENHFFSSKLA
+19 KQDQKHFFSSKLA

-37 GCIIEASSHKEVIEF
+37 GCIIEASSHKDVIEF

-63 NPFKNLTINESYEN
+63 NPFKNLTVNESYEN
-77 ISWYLTVLTRWFDY
+77 IAWYLSVLTRWFDY

-117 KNNKFNDFT
+117 NNYKFYDFA

-160 GSVFSYLINNGDTN
+160 GSVFSYLINNGDMN
-174 AMRRTV
+174 ALRRTV

-207 ADASKRGIELA
+207 ADASRRGIELA
-218 IISSHKDEIYESIQ
+218 IISNHKDEIYDSVQ
-232 NEDKWGFESNFM
+232 NEDKWGFEYNFL
-244 NNTQI
+244 NNSKI

-293 NKFERVNIYTHEPAL
+293 NKFEKVNIYTHEPAL

-313 KKILKNASDR
+313 KEILKNASDR

-345 EDSFEGFE
+345 EDSFEGFK

-360 KIFVFEEAQFTRD
+360 KIFVSEEPQFTKN
-373 YYEFSKRHISNSI
+373 YYEFSKRHITNSI
-386 EIVYND
+386 EIVYDDNT
-392 SSTSEKITIENPIGH
+392 TSNKIIIENPIGH
-407 PSRREEAV
+407 PSRREEAI
-415 PLLKDKFL
+415 PLLKDKFC
-423 RNVTTLFDTKKGL
+423 RNVESLFDTEKAVEV
-436 KFWDKIINLEK
+436 WDKIINLEK